1 MSILQT
7 SLTRMKSGAYN
18 QYNLANL
25 DEWLTKFTRLNGK
38 PYSFKDREFQVD
50 IIRDPSKTQIVM
62 KPAQTGLSE
71 LSYRFAVAAC
81 CCMDNFAC
89 IYTFP
94 TATDAQ
100 NNNRTR
106 INPMIADSEE
116 LKRLVDPE
124 LNNSEIKKFGKNS
137 FLYFK
142 GTVAETNA
150 LSTPADMVIHDEV
163 DKSDPDVLTTYVSR
177 LQDKPTKMR
186 RLFSTPTIANFGI
199 HKETLTATRKF
210 HFVKCESCNH
220 WFLPDYF
227 NDVRVP
233 GWDKPLDEITKQN
246 LHLIRYEEAWLCCP
260 NCGLDPNIDHTRM
273 QWVTENPDEN
283 HHATAWMVSPF
294 SAHRRILLKNLVKN
308 STEYRKFS
316 EFKNQA
322 LGIVAEEETE
332 AITET
337 DIDNLQS
344 LPLTPD
350 ANICQMGVDMGVTC
364 TITVGRELETGEL
377 AVFHR
382 ERCRYTDLLERMQIL
397 KIQYNVSVQVVDS
410 GPLFELVTQI
420 CNLSPNA
427 WGANYVQKQDP
438 VLFTVREE
446 KQVPEEGKLGFQA
459 VNVNRTAAFD
469 TLLEMIKRKQVLVSS
484 SEENAIFK
492 KHMLCMKR
500 VAKFTRHGE
509 LTHVWVKTGDEED
522 HYHHSLLYLMV
533 ATKLR
538 HTASGVGFAAAG
550 MLPLYLMKGKRIKNP
565 ENRLNPRIPGLR

>member
-1 MSILQT
+1 
-7 SLTRMKSGAYN
+7 
-18 QYNLANL
+18 
-25 DEWLTKFTRLNGK
+25 
-38 PYSFKDREFQVD
+38 
-50 IIRDPSKTQIVM
+50 
-62 KPAQTGLSE
+62 
-71 LSYRFAVAAC
+71 
-81 CCMDNFAC
+81 
-89 IYTFP
+89 
-94 TATDAQ
+94 
-100 NNNRTR
+100 
-106 INPMIADSEE
+106 
-116 LKRLVDPE
+116 
-124 LNNSEIKKFGKNS
+124 
-137 FLYFK
+137 
-142 GTVAETNA
+142 
-150 LSTPADMVIHDEV
+150 
-163 DKSDPDVLTTYVSR
+163 
-177 LQDKPTKMR
+177 
-186 RLFSTPTIANFGI
+186 
-199 HKETLTATRKF
+199 
-210 HFVKCESCNH
+210 
-220 WFLPDYF
+220 
-227 NDVRVP
+227 
-233 GWDKPLDEITKQN
+233 
-246 LHLIRYEEAWLCCP
+246 
-260 NCGLDPNIDHTRM
+260 
-273 QWVTENPDEN
+273 
-283 HHATAWMVSPF
+283 
-294 SAHRRILLKNLVKN
+294 
-308 STEYRKFS
+308 
-316 EFKNQA
+316 
-322 LGIVAEEETE
+322 
-332 AITET
+332 
-337 DIDNLQS
+337 
-344 LPLTPD
+344 
-350 ANICQMGVDMGVTC
+350 MGVDMGVTC

-410 GPLFELVTQI
+410 GPLFDLVTQI

-550 MLPLYLMKGKRIKNP
+550 MLPLYLMKGQRVKNP